1 MRPFVCLLSFTV
13 TVLAADLPVREV
25 VLFKHGVGYFA
36 RSGRLGPGESA
47 RLDFKADE
55 MNDVLKSLTVEE
67 KGVGKIS
74 GLRYDSSEPLARK
87 LEEFPFSIGAQQPL
101 SAVLDQLKGAQ
112 VELKFGTETV
122 TGAIVGARRLA
133 GGQNL
138 PEREQATLLLDSGEL
153 RNVDLS
159 AISSLRFSDPKLQ
172 LQFKD
177 YLAAI
182 AQSRSKDKR
191 SVYIDSS
198 DSGAR
203 EIQASYMIPAPV
215 WKSSYRLIFGESG
228 QPTLEGW
235 AIVDNT
241 TGDDWTNVRLALVS
255 GRPISFV
262 SQLYEPRYVGRP
274 EAELSEQ
281 EALAPVVDTGAVD
294 IEKKDQSAEAP
305 VAGRSDQLGRVA
317 KLQSPKFK
325 QFLAPQAAGSGSGA
339 GVGPRGIIGGVVGG
353 VPGGVAQSVQVE
365 SAALSSITQTAA
377 AQELGELFEYR
388 IATPVTI
395 RKSES
400 AMLPFLQDK
409 ITARKLLIYSDE
421 SSIHPLNAAEI
432 TNSTGKTLDGGP
444 ITVFDAG
451 SYGGEALMETV
462 KTGDK
467 RLLSYA
473 VDLGTRITTQF
484 DSKAAVV
491 REIHVNRGILTIKNA
506 AVETK
511 TYTIHNVDQK
521 PKTLIIEHPARPGYT
536 LLERTPTEKTA
547 NAYRFE
553 VKLASGATE
562 KFPVTEENVFNTA
575 FGVTDLTPDMLVVY
589 LSNKN
594 LSAAGRRQLSDILD
608 KKRQITAAEA
618 EHERVTGQINS
629 IVRDQDRIRQNINSL
644 NHVAGQQDQVQ
655 KYAKQ
660 LADQEAQLA
669 ALRDR
674 QSELERNKAALQS
687 ELNTLI
693 EKMEF

>member
-1 MRPFVCLLSFTV
+1 MMRQLASLLLFTV
-13 TVLAADLPVREV
+13 TISAADLPVREV

-36 RSGRLGPGESA
+36 RSGRLAAGESA
-47 RLDFKADE
+47 RLDFKAEE

-67 KGVGKIS
+67 KGGKIS
-74 GLRYDSSEPLARK
+74 GLRYDSSEPLAKK
-87 LEEFPFSIGAQQPL
+87 LEEFPFAIGSQQPL
-101 SAVLDQLKGAQ
+101 SAMLDQLRGAH

-122 TGAIVGARRLA
+122 AGAIVGARRLA
-133 GGQNL
+133 GGQNQ
-138 PEREQATLLLDSGEL
+138 PEHEQATLLLESGEL
-153 RNVDLS
+153 RNVDLG

-203 EIQASYMIPAPV
+203 EIQASYMTPSPV

-262 SQLYEPRYVGRP
+262 SRLYEPRYVTRP
-274 EAELSEQ
+274 EAELPE
-281 EALAPVVDTGAVD
+281 EAELRPLVDTGTLDEEKDTNAVNRKALFGM
-294 IEKKDQSAEAP
+294 KKFEPSPSAAP
-305 VAGRSDQLGRVA
+305 
-317 KLQSPKFK
+317 
-325 QFLAPQAAGSGSGA
+325 AARAA
-339 GVGPRGIIGGVVGG
+339 GVGGGVVGG
-353 VPGGVAQSVQVE
+353 VAQSVMVE
-365 SAALSSITQTAA
+365 AAAPSSIAQTAA

-388 IATPVTI
+388 ISTPVTI

-421 SSIHPLNAAEI
+421 SSAHPLNAAEI

-473 VDLGTRITTQF
+473 VDLGTRITTKF

-491 REIHVNRGILTIKNA
+491 REIHVNRGLLTTKSA

-511 TYTIHNVDQK
+511 TYTIRNVDQK

-536 LLERTPTEKTA
+536 LLERKPTEKTA

-553 VKLASGATE
+553 VKLASDATE
-562 KFPVTEENVFNTA
+562 KFPVTEENVFDSTVA
-575 FGVTDLTPDMLVVY
+575 VSSLSPDVLAVY
-589 LSNKN
+589 SSNKN
-594 LSAAGRRQLSDILD
+594 LSDAGRKQLADILD
-608 KKRQITAAEA
+608 RKRQIAAADSEKQ
-618 EHERVTGQINS
+618 RVTERINALDH
-629 IVRDQDRIRQNINSL
+629 DQNRIRQNIDSL
-644 NHVAGQQDQVQ
+644 NRVPGQQEQVQ

-660 LADQEAQLA
+660 LADQEGQLA
-669 ALRDR
+669 TLRDR
-674 QSELERNKAALQS
+674 QSELDRKKAALQS
-687 ELNTLI
+687 ELNSLI